1 MTLIDAEPV
10 LPVASRAPAV
20 SVCAPLGVSRESQ
33 SSVIGMLL
41 DVCVF
46 TTVPPADSVT
56 VDAPLAPLTQ
66 IVTHTTPLTV
76 DPAPGLV
83 MATFSVPPVGGGGGG
98 GGGDVVFCTVTVIV
112 AVAVRPAASL
122 ALSAS
127 VWLPLARAL
136 VFQANE
142 AVVPVTVWVE
152 ARVPSM
158 VRRNVFEAPE
168 APPTSMPTVTV
179 PLTVA
184 PLAGLMKRAVSG
196 GGGVVPFATV
206 TLSDAEPVL
215 PAASRALTVRVLIPS
230 GVRREFQSSVIGM
243 LLDVWL
249 FTTVPETLRVTVDG
263 AVAPS
268 THTVTQTT
276 PLTVAP
282 ALGVVIATR
291 SAEAP
296 LETVTVMLDVAVRP
310 PESVTVAAR
319 VWVPAATPDVFQ
331 ANDGVEPVNAVAPS
345 TASR

>member
-1 MTLIDAEPV
+1 
-10 LPVASRAPAV
+10 
-20 SVCAPLGVSRESQ
+20 
-33 SSVIGMLL
+33 
-41 DVCVF
+41 F

-184 PLAGLMKRAVSG
+184 PLAGLVKRAVSG
-196 GGGVVPFATV
+196 GGGVVPCATV

-230 GVRREFQSSVIGM
+230 DVRRESQSSVIGM

-249 FTTVPETLRVTVDG
+249 FTTVPGQAAGQTTDPAAGGHRHGDG
-263 AVAPS
+263 AGHGRAIGRSSDRDAQSAHERRGHGRGRGERDRARAGPAAGSAPS
-268 THTVTQTT
+268 
-276 PLTVAP
+276 
-282 ALGVVIATR
+282 
-291 SAEAP
+291 AE
-296 LETVTVMLDVAVRP
+296 RR
-310 PESVTVAAR
+310 AR
-319 VWVPAATPDVFQ
+319 GRRRHQ
-331 ANDGVEPVNAVAPS
+331 
-345 TASR
+345 RHR

>member
-1 MTLIDAEPV
+1 MPTV
-10 LPVASRAPAV
+10 
-20 SVCAPLGVSRESQ
+20 
-33 SSVIGMLL
+33 
-41 DVCVF
+41 
-46 TTVPPADSVT
+46 TVPLT
-56 VDAPLAPLTQ
+56 VAPLAGL
-66 IVTHTTPLTV
+66 VKLTV
-76 DPAPGLV
+76 SGAGGGG
-83 MATFSVPPVGGGGGG
+83 SVPPVGGGGGG

-112 AVAVRPAASL
+112 AVTVRPAASL

-142 AVVPVTVWVE
+142 AVVPATVWVE

-196 GGGVVPFATV
+196 GGGVVPFAAV
-206 TLSDAEPVL
+206 TLSDAEPLL

-230 GVRREFQSSVIGM
+230 GVKREFQSSVIGM

-296 LETVTVMLDVAVRP
+296 LETVAVMLDVAVRP
-310 PESVTVAAR
+310 PESVTVAAS
-319 VWVPAATPDVFQ
+319 V
-331 ANDGVEPVNAVAPS
+331 
-345 TASR
+345 